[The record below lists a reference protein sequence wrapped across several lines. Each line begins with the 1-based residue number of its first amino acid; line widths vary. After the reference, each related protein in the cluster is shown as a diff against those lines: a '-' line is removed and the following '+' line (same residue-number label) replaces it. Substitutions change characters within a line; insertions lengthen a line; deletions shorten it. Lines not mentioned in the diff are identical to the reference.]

1 MPGDSIDETGLLET
15 VQVHFN
21 EGQRWYYLAGQ
32 QHSELLIFK
41 HADSHFEVGAP
52 YGIMFRICNVLI

>member
-15 VQVHFN
+15 VHILFN
-21 EGQRWYYLAGQ
+21 ERQRWYYLQGQ

-41 HADSHFEVGAP
+41 IADSHFETGSP
-52 YGIMFRICNVLI
+52 YGIMHCILIVPI

>member
-1 MPGDSIDETGLLET
+1 MPGDSVDETGVLET
-15 VQVHFN
+15 VQVQFN

-52 YGIMFRICNVLI
+52 YGIMLRIRNVPI